1 MAQSTLFVGMDVHQ
15 DSVMVAVLPEGA
27 QECEEV
33 RKLPHDLAKIRKLF
47 ARLSKRGEVRACYEA
62 SGCGYVLQRALAQW
76 GVACEVI
83 APSLIPVRS
92 GDRRK
97 TDKRDAAKLAR
108 LYRAGELTAIR
119 IPDEAE
125 EQVRSLVRCRE
136 TLTREILK
144 SRHYVLKLLLARG
157 HVYRVGS
164 NWTQAHWA
172 WLRKVALEGAD
183 AITLRTYLELLE
195 YKLIQRDTLDR
206 EIEVIAFAAPYRE
219 PVGRLR
225 CLRGVDTLTAMTL
238 VCEIGDVR
246 RFASP
251 RQLMGYLGLTVSETS
266 SGGVER
272 RGGITKTGNAR
283 ARRVLVEASWHYRHP
298 ARHSRALHK
307 RQEGQSPAV
316 IAHSWRAQKRLH
328 KKFDALVYRMA
339 PSKAVVAVARELVG
353 FVWSLLHNEPALLQP
368 RVR

>member
-1 MAQSTLFVGMDVHQ
+1 MDVHQ
-15 DSVMVAVLPEGA
+15 DSVTVAVLPEGA
-27 QECEEV
+27 PECEES
-33 RKLPHDLAKIRKLF
+33 RQLPHDLAKIGKLF
-47 ARLSKRGEVRACYEA
+47 ARLSKRGTVRACYEA
-62 SGCGYVLQRALAQW
+62 SGCGYVLQRSLANK

-83 APSLIPVRS
+83 APSLIPQRS
-92 GDRRK
+92 GNRRK

-119 IPDEAE
+119 VPDEAE

-144 SRHYVLKLLLARG
+144 SRHYVLKLLQARG
-157 HVYRVGS
+157 LVYRAGG
-164 NWTQAHWA
+164 NWTQAHWT
-172 WLRKVALEGAD
+172 WLRKLELEGPD
-183 AITLRTYLELLE
+183 SITLQAYLELLE
-195 YKLIQRDTLDR
+195 FKLIQRDTLDR
-206 EIEVIAFAAPYRE
+206 EIEEIAFSDAYRE

-225 CLRGVDTLTAMTL
+225 SLRGIDTLTAMTL
-238 VCEIGDVR
+238 VSEIGDIR

-266 SGGVER
+266 SGNVER

-283 ARRVLVEASWHYRHP
+283 ARRVLVESAWHYRYP
-298 ARHSRALHK
+298 PRSSRGLRK
-307 RQEGQSPAV
+307 RQEGQPSAV
-316 IAHSWRAQKRLH
+316 VAHAWRAQKRLH
-328 KKFDALVYRMA
+328 KKFEALVYRMA

-353 FVWSLLHNEPALLQP
+353 FVWALLHNDPLLLAP